1 MRHSHSRELLLVAL
15 AGLFIA
21 SPAWAQTPPD
31 FLKGLTGV
39 NVKVV
44 FDEGHG
50 TGGAARKALT
60 GDLGLESGP
69 IQAETELRLRQ
80 AGMKI
85 LPSTSRSSFSPTLV
99 IAVGA
104 AGTKAVLV
112 HIALWELATLD
123 RGSLRW
129 TASTWEQEAV
139 MQDNTAIQIREE
151 IRDNVSAFLNQWLA
165 DNGK

>member
-1 MRHSHSRELLLVAL
+1 
-15 AGLFIA
+15 
-21 SPAWAQTPPD
+21 
-31 FLKGLTGV
+31 LKGLNGV

-60 GDLGLESGP
+60 EDLGLESGP

-85 LPSTSRSSFSPTLV
+85 LPATSVHNFSPTFV

-104 AGTKAVLV
+104 AGTKAVLI
-112 HIALWELATLD
+112 HIALWGLATLD

-129 TASTWEQEAV
+129 TAGTWEQEAV
-139 MQDNTAIQIREE
+139 SQDNTASQIRE
-151 IRDNVSAFLNQWLA
+151 IVRDYVSEFLNR
-165 DNGK
+165 